1 MNKNNKIDNNI
12 ETIKKSTDWDEKISL
27 IKNTKLLIQ
36 NEKKELYKFKNKLN
50 EDLDEDIDFES
61 FDLDS
66 VIAKIN
72 KTNNLSKKIKY
83 LKYLKQWFNQQ
94 KNTVL

>member
-1 MNKNNKIDNNI
+1 MNKNNKIDTNI
-12 ETIKKSTDWDEKISL
+12 ESIKNTTDWDEKISL

-50 EDLDEDIDFES
+50 EDLDEDIDFDS

-72 KTNNLSKKIKY
+72 KTWKKC
-83 LKYLKQWFNQQ
+83 
-94 KNTVL
+94 